1 MGFVPSFLSKL
12 YIFFQFQDVKN
23 DLIRLIQSIGF
34 EDGLRRPDEAGIKP
48 PVTSDGVLEI
58 SKARVKGPKFPLTQ
72 GNLALLKAVLTA
84 GLYPNVAKTSYEK
97 PLEGARETKKLC
109 VAETTKGPVAVH
121 PASVN
126 KGLLTNGWLLFLE
139 KASVGLSCPC
149 FKKRIIIL
157 VYSY

>member
-1 MGFVPSFLSKL
+1 M
-12 YIFFQFQDVKN
+12 KN

-34 EDGLRRPDEAGIKP
+34 EDGLINPEAAGIKSP
-48 PVTSDGVLEI
+48 MTSDGVLEI
-58 SKARVKGPKFPLTQ
+58 SKARAKGPKFPLTQ

-97 PLEGARETKKLC
+97 PMEGGRDAKKLC

-126 KGLLTNGWLLFLE
+126 RGLLTNGWLLFLE
-139 KASVGLSCPC
+139 KASVVFFLVL
-149 FKKRIIIL
+149 IL
-157 VYSY
+157 KVETKV